1 MSGNQAQVPSQDRR
15 RTEENLQVIIEGLR
29 EISEQLKEE
38 ARQREQQQPQIL
50 PRRKKQPKIFPAFDA
65 YNNMELSVA
74 MLNST
79 YSRKLKPQ
87 RTKDDLDILI
97 EKQTIARI
105 DREVQFASREM
116 EPIIDFENDLADF
129 VEECF
134 PGPDEDQ
141 TPEEQDDRFKD
152 FTIYYFIAN
161 EE

>member
-1 MSGNQAQVPSQDRR
+1 MSGNQAQVPVQDRR
-15 RTEENLQVIIEGLR
+15 RSEENLQVIIDGLR

-79 YSRKLKPQ
+79 YNRRLKPQ

-116 EPIIDFENDLADF
+116 EPVIDFENDLADF

>member
-1 MSGNQAQVPSQDRR
+1 MSDNQAQVPVQDRR
-15 RTEENLQVIIEGLR
+15 RSEKNLQVIIDGLR

>member
-1 MSGNQAQVPSQDRR
+1 MSGNQAQVPVQDRR
-15 RTEENLQVIIEGLR
+15 RSEENLQVIIDGLR

-116 EPIIDFENDLADF
+116 EPVIDFENDLADF